1 MKNHDF
7 KMLQQISIISIYLVI
22 ANFDLYL
29 IIPAYYILRQL
40 HQKNVTWLFCLNV
53 FYIYLFKN
61 WHISFLVFMFLAARS
76 AYQNMG
82 REQFILEFDPEI
94 NDEVNFIQKFVMLF
108 IFWQNKTW
116 VAGLLWLYFL
126 PH

>member
-1 MKNHDF
+1 
-7 KMLQQISIISIYLVI
+7 
-22 ANFDLYL
+22 
-29 IIPAYYILRQL
+29 
-40 HQKNVTWLFCLNV
+40 
-53 FYIYLFKN
+53 
-61 WHISFLVFMFLAARS
+61 MFLAARS